1 MKEGFIKLGGQDKPQ
16 KMFFESKQK
25 VNNKTLADMQK
36 IQQCS
41 HEWLGDVSVFVS
53 SLLFQEG
60 ILSFENAQG
69 VLKYFQKLWLE
80 SMTRFP
86 PLTQKHIWRQSSIIE
101 KSECIIFDATAL
113 IQVLPILSQTAQV
126 TFVAIVEQFCVYIL

>member
-1 MKEGFIKLGGQDKPQ
+1 MKEGIIKLDGQDKPQ
-16 KMFFESKQK
+16 KMFYEPKQK
-25 VNNKTLADMQK
+25 VNNKTLADMPK

-41 HEWLGDVSVFVS
+41 HECLGDASVFVS

-80 SMTRFP
+80 SMTRFHP
-86 PLTQKHIWRQSSIIE
+86 FT
-101 KSECIIFDATAL
+101 
-113 IQVLPILSQTAQV
+113 
-126 TFVAIVEQFCVYIL
+126 